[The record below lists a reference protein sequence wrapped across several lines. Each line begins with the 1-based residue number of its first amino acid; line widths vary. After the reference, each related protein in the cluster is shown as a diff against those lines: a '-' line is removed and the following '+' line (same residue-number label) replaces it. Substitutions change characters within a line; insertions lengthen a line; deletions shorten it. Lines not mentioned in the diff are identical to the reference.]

1 MAIGNQLIFSTG
13 LISFSI
19 YREEEIVMANLRKKV
34 PACEL
39 TPRRKKRNVARNNE
53 AGGGGGGDSVNS
65 NDSVVLDNRPSI
77 PKASL
82 G

>member
-1 MAIGNQLIFSTG
+1 MANQLIIFTDS
-13 LISFSI
+13 ISFSI

-53 AGGGGGGDSVNS
+53 AGGGGGDSVNS

-77 PKASL
+77 PKASR